1 MSVENEGNKIVSG
14 MIWRFGEKITAQLV
28 SFIVSIVLAR
38 LLMPEDYGVVAIV
51 NIFIVIAEI
60 FVTSGLGTS
69 LIQKKD
75 ADDIDFSTVF
85 WCNLILSFI
94 LYTVVFFLA
103 PIVAE
108 FYSNTLLTPVLRV
121 FGLRLPISAVNSIQ
135 NAYVS
140 RKMDFKKFFFATLIG
155 TVISAIVGIIMAYT
169 GFGVWA
175 LIAQYLT
182 NSIIDT
188 AVLFIAIKW
197 HPHFVFSIQRAKPLL
212 SYGWKILATDFI
224 GTVFNQLNAFI
235 IGKAYTSAD
244 LAYYTQGK
252 KIPDLVNNNIGA
264 TLNAVLFPAMSL
276 STNYEEIKRI
286 RKKSLMM
293 MEYVVFP
300 LMFGMIAVADKMIVV
315 LMTEKWLPAVSYV
328 RITCLA
334 AIIGTLGTTLIQ
346 EIKAIG
352 RSDVTLKMELIKKP
366 FFLVIALV
374 AIQFGIEA
382 VAWTLVID
390 EIIAFCFN
398 VYPVRKYI
406 GFDFLIYLRDALP
419 SLIMS
424 SIMVIFVV
432 AIGNL
437 IRNDMICLMI
447 QVVTGGTVYIGLS
460 IISNNKSFIYLKD
473 MLKHKIARGQ

>member
-1 MSVENEGNKIVSG
+1 MSIENDGNKIVSG
-14 MIWRFGEKITAQLV
+14 MIWRFSEKITAQLV
-28 SFIVSIVLAR
+28 SFLVSIILAR
-38 LLMPEDYGVVAIV
+38 LLMPEDYGIVAIV

-69 LIQKKD
+69 LVQKKD
-75 ADDIDFSTVF
+75 ADEIDFSTVF
-85 WCNLILSFI
+85 WCNLFLSFL
-94 LYTVVFFLA
+94 LYVIVFFGA
-103 PIVAE
+103 PFVAE
-108 FYSNTLLTPVLRV
+108 FYSNALLTPILRV

-140 RKMDFKKFFFATLIG
+140 RKMDFRKFFFATLIG
-155 TVISAIVGIIMAYT
+155 TVISAMVGIILAYT

-175 LIAQYLT
+175 LIVQYLT
-182 NSIIDT
+182 NSTIDT
-188 AVLFIAIKW
+188 IVLFVIIKW

-212 SYGWKILATDFI
+212 NYGWKILATDFI

-276 STNYEEIKRI
+276 SSNYEEIKQI
-286 RKKSLMM
+286 RRKSLMM
-293 MEYVVFP
+293 MEYVIFP
-300 LMFGMIAVADKMIVV
+300 LMFGMIAVADKMISV
-315 LMTEKWLPAVSYV
+315 LMTEKWLPAVPYV

-334 AIIGTLGTTLIQ
+334 AIIGVLGTTLIQ
-346 EIKAIG
+346 EVKAIG
-352 RSDVTLKMELIKKP
+352 RSDITLKMELIKKP
-366 FFLVIALV
+366 IFLVVAFV

-382 VAWTLVID
+382 IAWTLVVD
-390 EIIAFCFN
+390 EIIAFSFN

-406 GFDFLIYLRDALP
+406 GFDFLTYLRDALP

-424 SIMVIFVV
+424 VVMVASVV
-432 AIGNL
+432 AIGHFV
-437 IRNDMICLMI
+437 RNDVICLAI
-447 QVVTGGTVYIGLS
+447 QVVIGGGIYIGLS
-460 IISNNKSFIYLKD
+460 IISKNKSFMYLKQ
-473 MLKHKIARGQ
+473 MIKNKIIRG